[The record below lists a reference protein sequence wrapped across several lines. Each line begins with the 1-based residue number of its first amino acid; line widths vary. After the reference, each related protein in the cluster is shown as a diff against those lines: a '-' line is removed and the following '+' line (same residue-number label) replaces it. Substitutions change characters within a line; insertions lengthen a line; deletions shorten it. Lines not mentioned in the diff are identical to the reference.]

1 MTTLFG
7 IITFAIYAAL
17 IVGLIKPALI
27 MRWSKKPTRLKI
39 LGLWLASF
47 FIVPILAVILISD
60 EDLTEDRIE
69 IATTNI
75 EKGKYTDAINS
86 LSKIEEKDP
95 LYGEGK
101 RLLKTADSLYKIEEK
116 EKQVALK
123 LEEDKIAEEEKKSL
137 FEQLER
143 ELKSVNKGVDF
154 STYRGTVDAL
164 QMELILFGTY
174 AQIIKQ
180 GENSDDSKINELA
193 RQLKTKVVNMQIKE
207 FPTLRKEY
215 AKVVAK
221 LMWEHDVEVFSS
233 GKNNSYLNFT
243 GGLFAANK
251 NKQDFQEQLKDA
263 PKMFRF
269 SQTRYRWYKGDDE
282 YTYYTTYEGKD
293 SDLVDFK

>member
-7 IITFAIYAAL
+7 IITFVIYAAL

-47 FIVPILAVILISD
+47 FIVPLLAVVFISD

-69 IATTNI
+69 IAATNI
-75 EKGKYTDAINS
+75 EKGYYTDAINS
-86 LSKIEEKDP
+86 LSKIEKKDP
-95 LYGEGK
+95 LYKEAK
-101 RLLKTADSLYKIEEK
+101 KLLNKADSLNQIDEK
-116 EKQVALK
+116 EKQIALK
-123 LEEDKIAEEEKKSL
+123 LEEDKKAEADKKSL

-180 GENSDDSKINELA
+180 GENSDDIEINNLA
-193 RQLKTKVVNMQIKE
+193 NQLKTKVVKMQINE
-207 FPTLRKEY
+207 FPVLRKEY

-221 LMWEHDVEVFSS
+221 LMWEHDIDVFSS
-233 GKNNSYLNFT
+233 GKNNNYLNFT

-269 SQTRYRWYKGDDE
+269 NQTRYRWYKGEDE
-282 YTYYTTYEGKD
+282 YTYYTIYEGND